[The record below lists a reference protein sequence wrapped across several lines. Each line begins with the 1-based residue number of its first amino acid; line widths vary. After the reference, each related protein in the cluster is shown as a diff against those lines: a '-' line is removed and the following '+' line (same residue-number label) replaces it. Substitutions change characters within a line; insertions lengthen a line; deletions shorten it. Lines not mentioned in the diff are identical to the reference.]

1 MSTSY
6 AMMGMGTLALGSGAQ
21 DVSGVD
27 TTGEQV
33 TQADQMLGTAEM
45 TIESIASDLSP
56 EIFDENKLNR
66 IFFLIVSFF
75 FGLILDYFTNS
86 IGVNAAAFVTIA
98 FLRPYIMN
106 FVFGNFYDPHGIKIL
121 KDYIKDSTVYQKV
134 LFVLLI
140 VLIHHFIMFSLES
153 FAIDQIEVV
162 FKKTFYTSLLSL
174 IFCSTL
180 IYLLVQ
186 NER

>member
-1 MSTSY
+1 MSNLY
-6 AMMGMGTLALGSGAQ
+6 IIIAIRFVLLLILQGLIFNKFDLFGLY
-21 DVSGVD
+21 DPH
-27 TTGEQV
+27 
-33 TQADQMLGTAEM
+33 
-45 TIESIASDLSP
+45 ISIMFVL
-56 EIFDENKLNR
+56 IFPIKLNR

-106 FVFGNFYDPHGIKIL
+106 FVFGNFYDPHGMKIL
-121 KDYIKDSTVYQKV
+121 KDYIQDSTIYQKV
-134 LFVLLI
+134 LYVLMI
-140 VLIHHFIMFSLES
+140 ILIHHFIMFSLES
-153 FAIDQIEVV
+153 FAIDQIKVV

>member
-1 MSTSY
+1 MSNLY
-6 AMMGMGTLALGSGAQ
+6 IIIAIRFVLLLILQGLIFNKFDLFGLY
-21 DVSGVD
+21 DPH
-27 TTGEQV
+27 
-33 TQADQMLGTAEM
+33 
-45 TIESIASDLSP
+45 ISIMFVL
-56 EIFDENKLNR
+56 IFPIKLNR

-75 FGLILDYFTNS
+75 FGLILDFFTNS
-86 IGVNAAAFVTIA
+86 IGVNATAFVTIA

-106 FVFGNFYDPHGIKIL
+106 FVFGNFYDPHGIKML
-121 KDYIKDSTVYQKV
+121 NDYIKDSTIYQKI
-134 LFVLLI
+134 LFVLMI
-140 VLIHHFIMFSLES
+140 ILIHHFIMFSLES